1 MHSRPK
7 QRTAFSPEEIAKH
20 APRLD
25 PKFAAVLALADAL
38 SYEGIAADLN
48 IAVGTVK
55 SRLCRAR
62 AQMNRLIEEDAADAN
77 AGNA

>member
-1 MHSRPK
+1 MHSRLK
-7 QRTAFSPEEIAKH
+7 QRTTFSPEEIAKH

-48 IAVGTVK
+48 ISLGTVK
-55 SRLCRAR
+55 SRLYRAR
-62 AQMNRLIEEDAADAN
+62 AQLARFIEEDANAN
-77 AGNA
+77 EGNA